1 MQEFPRVSLAAPAI
15 GRRRVPKHLFS
26 LSIIRGSV
34 AGVRGGSRIQR
45 RQAFAPN
52 RRTRGPALA
61 WARGA
66 ARWSFFACAVR
77 RDRVCCQNDA
87 PLRGARSAPPPRG
100 VLVSRARSFGR
111 APRALET
118 KKPVKCVN
126 RALNAPRAA
135 LLRFSVCLRLLKDV
149 DSRVFISSYSGDRL
163 SVLFYCMAVAVGYS
177 QALAQLSLLAS
188 SRAIN
193 TRERVLA
200 GKQGSATRRQRAGR
214 RRRAATD

>member
-1 MQEFPRVSLAAPAI
+1 MSWTSSIPTTACTYLVWSTRCSRTRRRHHNSFPFVLVCP
-15 GRRRVPKHLFS
+15 GRRGRRPCSRRRF
-26 LSIIRGSV
+26 V
-34 AGVRGGSRIQR
+34 ASGR
-45 RQAFAPN
+45 R
-52 RRTRGPALA
+52 
-61 WARGA
+61 
-66 ARWSFFACAVR
+66 R